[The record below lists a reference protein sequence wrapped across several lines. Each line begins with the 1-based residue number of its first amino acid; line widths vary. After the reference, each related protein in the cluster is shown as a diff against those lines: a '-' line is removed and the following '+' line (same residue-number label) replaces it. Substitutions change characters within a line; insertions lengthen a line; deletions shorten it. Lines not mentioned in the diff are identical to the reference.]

1 MGTTYTVK
9 VADPPAD
16 LNPDELKATIERVLE
31 KVNDQMSTYRV
42 DSELSKLNS
51 NTSIQ
56 WIDSS
61 ADLLTVV
68 EEALRVS
75 RLTDGAFDV
84 TVGPLVNLWGFGPGK
99 RANRVPSQQQISQAM
114 SRVGYTKLSTRRS
127 PPAIKKT
134 RSDVSI
140 DLSAIAK
147 GYGVDKVAER
157 LESLAV
163 HNYMVEIGGDLR
175 AKGHNLDGTPWKIGI
190 EKPIPGPRAVQ
201 LIIQL
206 QDKGMATSGD
216 YRNFFEK
223 DGQRFSHT
231 INPRKGTPVTH
242 NLVSVT
248 VLSPTAMGADAMATA
263 LLVMGPETGFALAE
277 RERLAAYFISRAADD
292 EFVDRSTSRFKQSIA
307 H

>member
-9 VADPPAD
+9 VADAPTD
-16 LNPDELKATIERVLE
+16 LSQDQLQAAIERVLE
-31 KVNDQMSTYRV
+31 KVNDQMSTYRA

-51 NTSIQ
+51 NNSTQ

-61 ADLLTVV
+61 TDLLTVV

-84 TVGPLVNLWGFGPGK
+84 TVGPLVNLWGFGPDK
-99 RANRVPSQQQISQAM
+99 QENQVPTQQQVTDAM
-114 SRVGYTKLSTRRS
+114 SRVGYTNISTRRL
-127 PPAIKKT
+127 PPAIRKT
-134 RSDVSI
+134 RRDIYI

-147 GYGVDKVAER
+147 GYGVDKIAEH
-157 LESLAV
+157 LESLGV
-163 HNYMVEIGGDLR
+163 HNYLVEIGGDLR
-175 AKGHNLDGTPWKIGI
+175 AKGHNAEGTPWKIGI
-190 EKPIPGPRAVQ
+190 EKPVPEQRAVQ

-206 QDKGMATSGD
+206 QDQGMATSGD

-231 INPRKGTPVTH
+231 INPRNGMPITH
-242 NLVSVT
+242 NLASVT

-263 LLVMGPETGFALAE
+263 LLVMGPETGYMLAK
-277 RERLAAYFISRAADD
+277 RERLAAYFINRTADG
-292 EFVDRSTSRFKQSIA
+292 FVDRSTLQFKQSIG